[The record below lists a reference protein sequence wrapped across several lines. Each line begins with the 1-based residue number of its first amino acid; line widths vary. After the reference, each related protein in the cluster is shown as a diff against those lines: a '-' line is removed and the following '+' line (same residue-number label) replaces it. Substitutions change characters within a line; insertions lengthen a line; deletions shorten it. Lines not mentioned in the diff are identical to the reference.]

1 VPRLGFEM
9 ECEAGHRRLLPP
21 SVVAQQLSTDT
32 DSIDTARLSAPR
44 AVGLAM
50 GSVRTDIC
58 LPACW
63 VALAVSSPPC
73 PLFTPLQLLASPALC
88 AVVPFVHAVCEINW
102 SICVSVCV
110 CVCVSLPQTC
120 ASSEC
125 ECWASLRRCYVVTP
139 PAAALNRQS
148 VEADMTPA
156 AANGCNPA
164 TAWKL
169 ALQIENPVQ
178 QSAASAS
185 MELGESNGRA
195 TSAELLLPANSFLV
209 VALPST
215 YIYTYASYGMAAA
228 ASCRP
233 LAGMNANHLGSYTC
247 NMSRW
252 QRRCV
257 DDVARAHGRH
267 ARRHDASSR

>member
-1 VPRLGFEM
+1 
-9 ECEAGHRRLLPP
+9 
-21 SVVAQQLSTDT
+21 
-32 DSIDTARLSAPR
+32 
-44 AVGLAM
+44 
-50 GSVRTDIC
+50 
-58 LPACW
+58 
-63 VALAVSSPPC
+63 
-73 PLFTPLQLLASPALC
+73 
-88 AVVPFVHAVCEINW
+88 
-102 SICVSVCV
+102 V